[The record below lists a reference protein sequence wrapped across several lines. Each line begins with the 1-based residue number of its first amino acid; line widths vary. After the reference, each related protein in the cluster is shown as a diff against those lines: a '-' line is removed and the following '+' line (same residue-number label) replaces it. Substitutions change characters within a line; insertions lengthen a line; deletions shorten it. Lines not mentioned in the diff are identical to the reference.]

1 VMIQLRADGVGARLL
16 LTLAVILACI
26 GALLLLSPEGG
37 RPSTVGGGWLELRN
51 ETVVMDEMVVLRNRL
66 ERRVVD
72 YVYLVVPM
80 NTSFQK
86 CYIVSMEPR
95 EYQLRR
101 DEDGNV
107 FAVFRIEAEPGE
119 RVTIRAVYRIEKAE
133 YRVLWDRVNARWPPL
148 EVAVELTGPTAMWDT
163 YNETLRAIAEEHGA
177 GATPLDVVV
186 GLAQWIKEHL
196 EYRVLGVR
204 LGSDHAVVESGGRLK
219 VRGDCVEVCDVFV
232 TLARIRGI
240 PARAAFGF
248 LLTSRSER
256 MWLNFTAREEG
267 EELLSHWGGHM
278 WPQVL
283 IEPVGWVDVELLEGG
298 SIKVGDY
305 SWRHV
310 LLGVEETRYYGTA
323 LSNFCIPGSLTLEY
337 VEVSFSG

>member
-1 VMIQLRADGVGARLL
+1 MIQLRADGTGTRLL
-16 LTLAVILACI
+16 LTLAVVLACA
-26 GALLLLSPEGG
+26 GVLLLLSPEER
-37 RPSTVGGGWLELRN
+37 RPSITEASWIELRN
-51 ETVVMDEMVVLRNRL
+51 ETLSMNETVVLANRL

-72 YVYLVVPM
+72 YVYLVIPM

-86 CYIVSMEPR
+86 CYIIYMSPER
-95 EYQLRR
+95 YQLRK

-119 RVTIRAVYRIEKAE
+119 RVTIKAVFRIEKAE
-133 YRVLWDRVNARWPPL
+133 YRVLWDRVSVRWPSL
-148 EVAVELTGPTAMWDT
+148 STAIELTGATAMWDVK
-163 YNETLRAIAEEHGA
+163 NETLRIIAEEYGV
-177 GATPLDVVV
+177 GDTPLDVVTS
-186 GLAQWIKEHL
+186 LAQWVKEHL
-196 EYRVLGVR
+196 EYQVLGVR
-204 LGSDHAVVESGGRLK
+204 LGSDHAVVERGGRLV

-256 MWLNFTAREEG
+256 MWLNFTVREEG
-267 EELLSHWGGHM
+267 KELLLHWGGHM

-283 IEPVGWVDVELLEGG
+283 IEPVGWIDVELLEGG
-298 SIKVGDY
+298 DVKVGDY

-337 VEVSFSG
+337 VEVIFGG